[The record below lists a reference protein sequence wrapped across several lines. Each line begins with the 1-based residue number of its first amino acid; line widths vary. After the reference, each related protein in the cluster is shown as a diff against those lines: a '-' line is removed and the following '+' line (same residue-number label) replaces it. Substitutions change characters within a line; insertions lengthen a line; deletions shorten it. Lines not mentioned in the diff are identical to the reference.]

1 MIIVWFAAA
10 VSVVGLALLIWRTVL
25 RVAREA
31 EQSLASVDRAE
42 LALGGMGVQVGRA
55 KRHLSR
61 MSRTRLRQVLLRR
74 ITRLEVATSRHRGKD
89 IASKV

>member
-1 MIIVWFAAA
+1 MITVWFAAA

-61 MSRTRLRQVLLRR
+61 MSRTLLRQVLLRR
-74 ITRLEVATSRHRGKD
+74 ITSIELARSLDGVID